1 MAKVIAGA
9 TVSLDGYVQDADG
22 DYGALYADFGSL
34 ESSAY
39 MRQLQEE
46 TGAVLMGR
54 RTYDL
59 AEDPDGYADGYE
71 FQVPIFV
78 VTHEPPPVAPKR
90 NDRLWITFV
99 PDGVAEAVARAVEAA
114 GDLDVTFIG
123 GAEVFGQLMAHGLVD
138 ELAIDVMPVLFGG
151 GVRLFDGGAG
161 SVPPGTT
168 LEKVSVQEIGVRTSL
183 RYRVVR
189 DGA

>member
-9 TVSLDGYVQDADG
+9 TVSLDGFVQDADG
-22 DYGALYADFGSL
+22 TYEALYSDYEELTASG
-34 ESSAY
+34 Y
-39 MRQLQEE
+39 MGRLQEA

-59 AEDPDGYADGYE
+59 ADDPDGYADGYE

-78 VTHEPPPVAPKR
+78 VTHNPPPVAPKR

-99 PDGVAEAVARAVEAA
+99 PGVDEAVRQAVEAA
-114 GDLDVTFIG
+114 GERDVTFIG
-123 GAEVFGQLMAHGLVD
+123 GADVFRQLLAGGLVD

-151 GVRLFDGGAG
+151 GVRLFDAVGPRA
-161 SVPPGTT
+161 T
-168 LEKVSVQEIGVRTSL
+168 LERVSVEEVGVRTCL
-183 RYRVVR
+183 RYLVLPTAARS
-189 DGA
+189 

>member
-1 MAKVIAGA
+1 MAKMVAGA
-9 TVSLDGYVQDADG
+9 TVSLDGFFQDADG
-22 DYGALYADFGSL
+22 SYGALYSDYDEL
-34 ESSAY
+34 VSSGY
-39 MRQLQEE
+39 MRRLQDE

-78 VTHEPPPVAPKR
+78 VTHKPPAVAPKR

-99 PDGVAEAVARAVEAA
+99 TDGVDAAVASARAAA
-114 GDLDVTFIG
+114 GDRDVAFIG
-123 GAEVFGQLMAHGLVD
+123 GADVFRQLLAAGLVD

-151 GVRLFDGGAG
+151 GVRLFDA
-161 SVPPGTT
+161 VGTRAT
-168 LEKVSVQEIGVRTSL
+168 LEKVRVEEVGVRTCL

-189 DGA
+189 DAPQA